1 MILPPVFARPLARLL
16 AAVVLALA
24 SLGVATPALADVN
37 VSFHSFNGSVL
48 WGRYPHTFVVFDG
61 TLADGTRVD
70 GNYGFSARY
79 SGQAISSGPA
89 EHMIMTE
96 TANTIAQT
104 NRHFTVTVS
113 DATYRRML
121 ATVIA
126 WRDYPGEYYDLDE
139 NNCIHFV
146 AALARVAGLR
156 ADVPEDYL
164 RRPKAWLN
172 YITRNNPQ
180 LGAREIP

>member
-1 MILPPVFARPLARLL
+1 MIPQVLSRFTARMVAAVLL
-16 AAVVLALA
+16 AVAAVGL
-24 SLGVATPALADVN
+24 ATPAQADVQ

-48 WGRYPHTFVVFDG
+48 WGRYPHTFVVLKGELDDG
-61 TLADGTRVD
+61 TKVD
-70 GNYGFSARY
+70 ANYGFSARY
-79 SGQAISSGPA
+79 TSQAISSGPA

-96 TANTIAQT
+96 TERTIAAT

-113 DATYRRML
+113 DREYRRLL
-121 ATVIA
+121 ATVLA
-126 WRDYPGEYYDLDE
+126 WRDYPGDYYDLDE
-139 NNCIHFV
+139 NNCIHFM
-146 AALARVAGLR
+146 AALARVVGLE

-172 YITRNNPQ
+172 YISRKNPQ

>member
-1 MILPPVFARPLARLL
+1 MIFSRLSRLFARCMASLL
-16 AAVVLALA
+16 LALA
-24 SLGVATPALADVN
+24 TLGVATPAQADVQ

-48 WGRYPHTFVVFDG
+48 WGRYPHTFVVFEG
-61 TLADGTRVD
+61 TLADGTPVNQ
-70 GNYGFSARY
+70 NYGFSARY
-79 SGQAISSGPA
+79 TADAISSGPA

-104 NRHFTVTVS
+104 NRHFTVTVN
-113 DATYRRML
+113 DMTYRRLL
-121 ATVIA
+121 ATVLA

-146 AALARVAGLR
+146 AALARVVGLE
-156 ADVPEDYL
+156 ADVPEEYL

-172 YITRNNPQ
+172 YISRKNPH